1 MAEILETE
9 RLILRHWAESD
20 AGNMLLYARDPD
32 VGPIT
37 DWPPHKSIDE
47 SRYVIDNILNGE

>member
-20 AGNMLLYARDPD
+20 AGNMLLY

-37 DWPPHKSIDE
+37 GWPPHKSIDE